1 MRDESNNGACNL
13 SELELTKS
21 TQLDALVQV
30 MDAIHRG
37 DDIIA
42 ILAMATEQIF
52 RSINC
57 DFVNVLFHNPSAK
70 HFYLH
75 RCLSPQNSAADDLI
89 IIPYHETSITDIVRS
104 HRSVIRE
111 DLSQRGNMTPGDLRF
126 IAQDIKSDLSVPII
140 SNNQV
145 QAILHLSSYQA
156 HFFTEQSEYQ
166 AEQFA
171 KLIALAFERTDLI
184 ERLNRHQSNFLLWK
198 NKFNRLFENIS
209 QPVVL
214 VRSDDD
220 LICAC
225 NLPFQQVSG
234 YTAEQLNGMRL
245 SSLHPEHGE
254 TILSRLDKFSPQV
267 ACSELGVLKLVRS
280 DGQQVLTKVRLVAVA
295 GNQRRFVLA
304 IYDPLFNNGPIR
316 RQRNG
321 MLGNESSEGTL
332 LLSSFGKLIMLSE
345 QSLSLDQLIQS
356 ALLIL
361 KTDVTF
367 DYAQI
372 CLFSS
377 DKPTL
382 ETYTMISEACRQ
394 LSNHADWMIVEAGE
408 FYWYNVAHQPRS
420 AEPSEVIVPKLRSKV
435 AAALER
441 GTRVLGT
448 LLVGS
453 LKPEQYH
460 EEQVEIVNQL
470 AGPIAWLIDN
480 AQSAPENDKQK
491 RIEQAKSKLDS
502 LVSQDDGIEQH
513 LRALAKLSADLL
525 DAKLA
530 SIHFIESQ
538 FAIPDV
544 ILSDA
549 QCCSAAIAS
558 FERKC
563 VFPRTLA
570 KSEWYVIETIPNE
583 TLDCSD
589 VLTPDYVSY
598 LSIPLKSK
606 GKTIAILTNYS
617 NKLYLDSSDTTLNI
631 AVISSVA
638 GDVLRQLRFDQQI
651 AQRLDHLERAVE
663 WAADTI
669 DNFAN
674 DLRAPVSSIQA
685 LVTAALEHLEQRDAP
700 QISNYLQLI
709 KTRSRYLQLYIDA
722 LAKFADFD
730 LAVPR
735 QSLTSTQ
742 ELIAEVIQRFQ
753 QTIEQ
758 RKIKLKIDQELPAIR
773 GDRQLMFQ
781 LFSQLID
788 CTIEQLTD
796 REVRPS
802 IEITYKSGRGEG
814 FFVIRNNGPVIQNG
828 QLHNFF
834 ESPNL
839 GEDHPNNGIQ
849 HRLSLAIAKKIVELH
864 NGQIWFES
872 AATHGNRFYLR
883 LPVAS

>member
-1 MRDESNNGACNL
+1 MRDKSNIGACSL
-13 SELELTKS
+13 SELEITKS
-21 TQLDALVQV
+21 TQLDAIVQV
-30 MDAIHRG
+30 IDAIHRG
-37 DDIIA
+37 DEIIA

-52 RSINC
+52 RSIHC
-57 DFVNVLFHNPSAK
+57 DQVNILFHNSSAK

-75 RCLSPQNSAADDLI
+75 RCLSQPNSAADDLI

-104 HRSVIRE
+104 HSSVIRQ
-111 DLSQRGNMTPGDLRF
+111 DLSQRGNMTPGDLKF
-126 IAQDIKSDLSVPII
+126 ISPDIKSDLSVPII
-140 SNNQV
+140 SKNQV
-145 QAILHLSSYQA
+145 LAILHLSSYQA
-156 HFFTEQSEYQ
+156 HFFTEQFQYQ

-171 KLIALAFERTDLI
+171 KLLALAFERTDLL
-184 ERLNRHQSNFLLWK
+184 EKLSRHQSSLLLWK

-225 NLPFQQVSG
+225 NLAFQQFSG
-234 YTAEQLNGMRL
+234 YTPEQLNGIRL
-245 SSLHPEHGE
+245 SSLHPQHSE
-254 TILSRLDKFSPQV
+254 TILSKLDKFPPQV
-267 ACSELGVLKLVRS
+267 DCSELGVLQLVRS
-280 DGQQVLTKVRLVAVA
+280 DGQQVSTRVRLVSVA
-295 GNQRRFVLA
+295 GNQRRFVFA
-304 IYDPLFNNGPIR
+304 VYDPLFNTGPIR
-316 RQRNG
+316 QQWNVTT
-321 MLGNESSEGTL
+321 GNESNKITSL
-332 LLSSFGKLIMLSE
+332 FSSFEKLIMLSE

-361 KTDVTF
+361 KKNVAF

-377 DKPTL
+377 DKPTS
-382 ETYTMISEACRQ
+382 ETHTMISESCRQ
-394 LSNHADWMIVEAGE
+394 LCGQHDWMIVEDCE
-408 FYWYNVAHQPRS
+408 YYWYNVAHQPS
-420 AEPSEVIVPKLRSKV
+420 GAESNSVIVPKLRSRI
-435 AAALER
+435 ATALMR

-448 LLVGS
+448 LLMGS
-453 LKPEQYH
+453 LQPEHYH

-480 AQSAPENDKQK
+480 AQSAPEHEKLK
-491 RIEQAKSKLDS
+491 RIEQAKSQLDS
-502 LVSQDDGIEQH
+502 LISQEDGIEQH

-538 FAIPDV
+538 FAIPSIV
-544 ILSDA
+544 LSDVR
-549 QCCSAAIAS
+549 CSSAAVAN
-558 FERKC
+558 FERRW

-570 KSEWYVIETIPNE
+570 KSELYVIETIPNE
-583 TLDCSD
+583 ALDCAD

-598 LSIPLKSK
+598 LAIPLKSK
-606 GKTIAILTNYS
+606 GTTIAILTIYL
-617 NKLYLDSSDTTLNI
+617 NKFDLDPLTATLNVT
-631 AVISSVA
+631 VISTIA
-638 GDVLRQLRFDQQI
+638 GDVLRQVRFDHQI

-669 DNFAN
+669 DNFSN

-685 LVTAALEHLEQRDAP
+685 LASAALEHLEQRGDAE
-700 QISNYLQLI
+700 ISNFLQLI

-735 QSLTSTQ
+735 QNLTSSH
-742 ELIAEVIQRFQ
+742 ELVAEVIQRFQ
-753 QTIEQ
+753 KTIEQ
-758 RKIKLKIDQELPAIR
+758 RKIKLKIDQQLPTIR

-781 LFSQLID
+781 LFAQLID
-788 CTIEQLTD
+788 CAIEQLTD
-796 REVRPS
+796 REIRPT

-828 QLHNFF
+828 QLHNLF

-839 GEDHPNNGIQ
+839 GEDQPNNGIQ
-849 HRLSLAIAKKIVELH
+849 QRLNLAIAKKIVELH

-872 AATHGNRFYLR
+872 AAAHGNRFYLR
-883 LPVAS
+883 LPVAN